1 MATNPFAEFA
11 APAENP
17 FAAFAAPPQAAP
29 PYFEISGVGST
40 GVPGPRRAPGLATQF
55 GRTAASL
62 ADVTLGGILPGAAQ
76 YLAYPLARLQRSPEE
91 AQAITQNLVGAIDRP
106 FGKAFGVTETPEY
119 QQEAGRQL
127 MDFIGQNFQKGA
139 KFIAEKTGIPAADV
153 ESYMATLSLTA
164 PKVVPPVAKA
174 VTEAVAPVV
183 QDIRAGVQLPFEP
196 MLQKGRERRSA
207 ESYARAPELDAIAEA
222 QRLKLVIDPRK
233 IDPSSVMARGYSL
246 AAGPRGPEAMVT
258 ANKPRVTQIA
268 KDELGLDATTSL
280 TSTAPFK
287 QARANVAAPYD
298 EVAKLPTMVADE
310 TIIASLNDL
319 RRNDKLIGGKGVSEK
334 VNKLI
339 DDAVDKTQA
348 GLTGAELLENVRT
361 LRADATKIYKNQ
373 SATPK
378 QIAVADA
385 NLAIATQLESM
396 IDSNIF
402 NPRLLDEWRG
412 ARQDMART
420 YAYEGA
426 TDFNTGTVDVA
437 KLARIT
443 SKDNALTGDIASLGK
458 IAGNFPEAFA
468 PSAESKFFS
477 VPRLTRAGISG
488 TAGALIG
495 GAAFDTP
502 GYILGTAAGSLL
514 GEISGKLAANR
525 LASPSYQAGLQL
537 QDFRIPVNQLAAAAA
552 PIPQNQAIVPF
563 DPRNAIVPPGEGT
576 YFPNF
581 AMQGEGQGPSRV
593 VYDPVAKTFRGE
605 FGEPPPSPVTSAAPP
620 TRNMLPAPS
629 AESTLN
635 MLETERARAGQM
647 SRTLGQQAE
656 QRGDVTYYR
665 TKSGQTTTTPP
676 NEPAD
681 MYTRVFRGTGG
692 PEGRDIFELQPKGSY
707 TPPKRGEGVAYTLD
721 ERGNLVPD
729 IKAPAAQQLPVMSS
743 LESAVQKLS
752 GQVIEQPSTTYKT
765 MTVSPKTGAQPY
777 TRIIKQEGETTF
789 ERGVPRA
796 FDLTA
801 TEKIAWNKAKANL
814 AEVMPG
820 MKALSDEAIAARM
833 ANVKWAEQAVANARA
848 KVEVLA
854 KQEAAIVEQ
863 LANRNNLRM
872 MAREIEA
879 KNKELAKIQADRQS
893 MMDLAEQMEEGLR
906 TSRPDVSGKQQG
918 PKTRAAKRNA
928 LAPDNQN
935 NLAE

>member
-17 FAAFAAPPQAAP
+17 FATFAAPPQAAP

-76 YLAYPLARLQRSPEE
+76 YLAYPLARLQRSPDE
-91 AQAITQNLVGAIDRP
+91 AQAITQRLVSGFEKP
-106 FGKAFGVTETPEY
+106 FGKLAGVTETPEY
-119 QQEAGRQL
+119 QQEFGRQV

-174 VTEAVAPVV
+174 ITEAAAPIV
-183 QDIRAGVQLPFEP
+183 QDIKAGVQLPFEP
-196 MLQKGRERRSA
+196 MLQRGRERRSA

-258 ANKPRVTQIA
+258 TNKPRVTQIA

-280 TSTAPFK
+280 TSAAPFK
-287 QARANVAAPYD
+287 QARANVAAPYE
-298 EVAKLPTMVADE
+298 EVKKLPIQQADAAMIQRLE
-310 TIIASLNDL
+310 AIRSDL
-319 RRNDKLIGGKGVSEK
+319 EVIGAKEYAPAISKIV
-334 VNKLI
+334 
-339 DDAVDKTQA
+339 DDAISKTQT
-348 GLTGAELLENVRT
+348 GLTGETLLKNISV
-361 LRADATKIYKNQ
+361 LRERAKKTYNNK
-373 SATPK
+373 SATTEAID
-378 QIAVADA
+378 IADT
-385 NLAIATQLESM
+385 NLKIAAELESM
-396 IDSNIF
+396 IDGSIV
-402 NPRLLDEWRG
+402 NPKLLEQYRD
-412 ARQDMART
+412 ARQKMART
-420 YAYEGA
+420 YAYESA

-443 SKDNALTGDIASLGK
+443 SKDNALTGDIASLGR

-468 PSAESKFFS
+468 PSPESKFFS

-514 GEISGKLAANR
+514 GEISGKYAANR

-552 PIPQNQAIVPF
+552 PIPQSQAVVPF
-563 DPRNAIVPPGEGT
+563 DPRNALVQPTDIVGYAQDGSPIT
-576 YFPNF
+576 AAQAFSRPNF
-581 AMQGEGQGPSRV
+581 TMPRQGPEVRAGV
-593 VYDPVAKTFRGE
+593 QPT
-605 FGEPPPSPVTSAAPP
+605 PPQ
-620 TRNMLPAPS
+620 LPAPS
-629 AESTLN
+629 PEGTINALRAEDVR
-635 MLETERARAGQM
+635 RASV

-656 QRGDVTYYR
+656 AQQAAAEAAARR
-665 TKSGQTTTTPP
+665 
-676 NEPAD
+676 
-681 MYTRVFRGTGG
+681 
-692 PEGRDIFELQPKGSY
+692 
-707 TPPKRGEGVAYTLD
+707 
-721 ERGNLVPD
+721 
-729 IKAPAAQQLPVMSS
+729 PAAGEVILDFDPITGRFREASQGIKGAT
-743 LESAVQKLS
+743 LETFQKLS
-752 GQVIEQPSTTYKT
+752 ALDDAAKKVTAGKL
-765 MTVSPKTGAQPY
+765 
-777 TRIIKQEGETTF
+777 
-789 ERGVPRA
+789 

-801 TEKIAWNKAKANL
+801 TEKIAWEKAKVDFAEVAPGFKSLTNKAIAEKMMDRKWIEETVAKAR
-814 AEVMPG
+814 E
-820 MKALSDEAIAARM
+820 KAAMFDDISKRVAG
-833 ANVKWAEQAVANARA
+833 EQAKRDAAIKRDQMLD
-848 KVEVLA
+848 VLA
-854 KQEAAIVEQ
+854 A
-863 LANRNNLRM
+863 L
-872 MAREIEA
+872 
-879 KNKELAKIQADRQS
+879 
-893 MMDLAEQMEEGLR
+893 EERL
-906 TSRPDVSGKQQG
+906 SAPRPVSSGIQG

-935 NLAE
+935 NLAQ